1 MTTLELRL
9 PTPPSV
15 NHLFATI
22 PGKNG
27 PLRVKSEAYKS
38 WQVEAGYA
46 PGWQRLTEDRHN
58 AIPWRCEIVAY
69 GLAAA
74 RDVDNLI
81 KPTLDL
87 ICTMTGLRD
96 NAPLREVRAQRV
108 HSGGGGNDGHILVR
122 VEVLG

>member
-1 MTTLELRL
+1 MTLELRL
-9 PTPPSV
+9 PTPPSI
-15 NHLFATI
+15 NHAFATV
-22 PGKNG
+22 
-27 PLRVKSEAYKS
+27 LRGDKALRIKSEAYKA
-38 WQVEAGYA
+38 WITEAGYA

-108 HSGGGGNDGHILVR
+108 ASDGVGNDGHILVR